1 METTNE
7 ILPDIIPSKRAPRK
21 PKPYQPR
28 KDKVEIEIF
37 LGDEGPERAK
47 QEPLIVY
54 STVDETKNSATEMS
68 NVADFRDPVAN
79 QSKIQEQSHL
89 PVYARVSPKNKRRNI
104 YTVTTKEVVD
114 NTAGLDDSAAGTS
127 GQVHS
132 ITKEEDT
139 ISDGREHMLDTPRNN
154 ISAQEIVLSSEDMMS
169 DVYAVPLPRSELSQS
184 GDGDTGQSTLYAYGE
199 SQQFDIAAGVILLI
213 VYNFENRQV
222 YFR

>member
-28 KDKVEIEIF
+28 KDKVEIQIF

-54 STVDETKNSATEMS
+54 STVDKTKNSATEMS
-68 NVADFRDPVAN
+68 NVADSRDPVAN
-79 QSKIQEQSHL
+79 QSKIHKQSHL
-89 PVYARVSPKNKRRNI
+89 PVYASVSPNNKRRNKN
-104 YTVTTKEVVD
+104 TVTTEEVVD
-114 NTAGLDDSAAGTS
+114 NTAGLDDSASGTN

-132 ITKEEDT
+132 ISKKEDT
-139 ISDGREHMLDTPRNN
+139 ISDCREHVLHTPKNN
-154 ISAQEIVLSSEDMMS
+154 ISGQGIVLASEDMMS
-169 DVYAVPLPRSELSQS
+169 DVYAVPLPRSGRSQS

-222 YFR
+222 YFH